1 MTPQARTALA
11 AGGLVVIM
19 GSLSFAA
26 VPFYDWFC
34 RVTGF
39 AGTTSV
45 GSGEGIEVTDE
56 TVTVRFDASVDRE
69 MPWTFRP
76 VETRMTVRI
85 GETNLAFYEAHNPT
99 DQPVAGQASFNVV
112 PDAAGGYFTKIEC
125 FCFTEQVLQPGQTV
139 QMPVSFYV
147 DPAILDDP
155 EGRYVHE
162 ITLGYTFYQIDL
174 PEEEKTQAAL
184 DLDSET
190 GGPLTADADASI
202 E

>member
-1 MTPQARTALA
+1 MTPQARTALSMV
-11 AGGLVVIM
+11 GVVALM

-26 VPFYDWFC
+26 VPFYSWFC

-39 AGTTSV
+39 AGTTAV
-45 GSGEGIEVTDE
+45 GTGEGVEVLDD
-56 TVTVRFDASVDRE
+56 TVVVRFDASVDRD
-69 MPWTFRP
+69 MPWSFKPAQTH
-76 VETRMTVRI
+76 MTVRI

-99 DQPVAGQASFNVV
+99 DRPVAGQASFNVV
-112 PDAAGGYFTKIEC
+112 PDAAGGYFTKVEC

-155 EGRYVHE
+155 DGRYVRE
-162 ITLGYTFYQIDL
+162 ITLGYTFYEID
-174 PEEEKTQAAL
+174 PPAEEAQAAL
-184 DLDSET
+184 DSAPE
-190 GGPLTADADASI
+190 GPLTADAPASI